1 MFPNWAPA
9 YAGVVNLIAV
19 TLATETIGF
28 QRFYLRHDRSAYL
41 GFNQWRPIMTTTTLS
56 KIERRPFESLGHADH
71 GWLNARHHFSFANYY
86 DPARMG
92 WGAIRVWNDDQ
103 IAANS
108 GFPPHAHSDMEI
120 ITYVRSGAITHED
133 SLGNKGRT
141 EAGDV
146 QVMSAGTGVR
156 HAEYN
161 LEPETTTIF
170 QIWIEPSRKGGS
182 PSWGAKP
189 FPKGE
194 RSGQFVTLASGFE
207 GDGDALPIRANARV
221 LAATLKA
228 GDSVDYAVGEGRHVY
243 LVPAT
248 GAITI
253 GDDAFAARDGAALTG
268 GQTVTIT
275 AQEDAEIVLV
285 DSE

>member
-1 MFPNWAPA
+1 MIDKRDF
-9 YAGVVNLIAV
+9 
-19 TLATETIGF
+19 T
-28 QRFYLRHDRSAYL
+28 
-41 GFNQWRPIMTTTTLS
+41 
-56 KIERRPFESLGHADH
+56 SLGHADH

-92 WGAIRVWNDDQ
+92 WGAIRVWNDDE

-108 GFPPHAHSDMEI
+108 GFPPHPHKDMEI
-120 ITYVRSGAITHED
+120 ITYVRSGAITHQD
-133 SLGNKGRT
+133 SMGNKGRT
-141 EAGDV
+141 AAGDV

-161 LEPETTTIF
+161 LEPETTRIF
-170 QIWIEPSRKGGS
+170 QIWIEPRQKGGA

-194 RSGQFVTLASGFE
+194 RSGKFVTLASGFDE
-207 GDGDALPIRANARV
+207 DGDALRIRAEARV
-221 LAATLKA
+221 LGATLKA
-228 GDSVDYAVGEGRHVY
+228 GESVEHSVGDGRHAY
-243 LVPAT
+243 LVAAT

-253 GDDAFAARDGAALTG
+253 DGVAFQARDGAALSG

-275 AQEDAEIVLV
+275 ATEDAEIVLV